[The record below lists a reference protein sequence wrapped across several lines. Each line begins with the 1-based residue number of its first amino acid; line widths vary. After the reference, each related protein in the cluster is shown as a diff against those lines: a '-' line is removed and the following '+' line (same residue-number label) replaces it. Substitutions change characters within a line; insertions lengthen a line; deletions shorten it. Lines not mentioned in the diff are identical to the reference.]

1 MATTREALCRVWTK
15 KDRDTM
21 VAKWER
27 TISIDGRKAKGYTIK
42 AVWKSREVYD
52 IFLVYPKK

>member
-1 MATTREALCRVWTK
+1 
-15 KDRDTM
+15 M